1 MANTIHANLQNNIIS
16 QSALEQFASIL
27 APLNAFSTSFN
38 DEATQ
43 RGNTVTILNLANT
56 STAGD
61 FASATGYASQDTS
74 FGQTQISLSSHK
86 FVTWHI
92 TDKQRSESS
101 SVELER
107 FGYQK
112 GADLAKAVFQ
122 DICSNITTANYTD
135 EKVSVA
141 GSFDADDVADMRS
154 MALGNNL
161 PIEGCSLVLNNGHF
175 TNLLKDSAVAS
186 ALNYGSS
193 EAIRGGNVPSLF
205 GIPSV
210 YETNSVPNN
219 NPTGGTA
226 ENLQGFLAHPCGL
239 AVAMRYLEPSNT
251 QEYISARRVSDPKSG
266 LVMGYREFYDPQK
279 GVQTAVLECVYGSAV
294 GRGEGIVRL
303 VSS

>member
-1 MANTIHANLQNNIIS
+1 MANTINSNLQNNIIS

-38 DEATQ
+38 DEASQ
-43 RGNTVTILNLANT
+43 RGNKVTILNLANT
-56 STAGD
+56 S
-61 FASATGYASQDTS
+61 SAKAFDVAKGYESQDTT
-74 FGQTQISLSSHK
+74 FGQTQISLDSHK

-101 SVELER
+101 SIELER

-122 DICSNITTANYTD
+122 DICADITNGNFSD
-135 EKVSVA
+135 KKVSTA
-141 GSFDADDVADMRS
+141 TAFDADDVADMRS
-154 MALGNNL
+154 LALGNNL

-193 EAIRGGNVPSLF
+193 DAIRGGNVPSLF

-210 YETNSVPNN
+210 YETNSVPTNS
-219 NPTGGTA
+219 

-266 LVMGYREFYDPQK
+266 LVMGYREFYDAK
-279 GVQTAVLECVYGSAV
+279 MGVQTAVLECVYGSAV

-303 VSS
+303 VTS

>member
-1 MANTIHANLQNNIIS
+1 MANTINTNLQNNIIS
-16 QSALEQFASIL
+16 QSALEQFSSIL
-27 APLNAFSTSFN
+27 APLQAFSTSFN
-38 DEATQ
+38 DEASQ
-43 RGNTVTILNLANT
+43 RGNKVTILNLANT
-56 STAGD
+56 SSAAN
-61 FASATGYASQDTS
+61 FAPSTGYASQDTS
-74 FGQTQISLSSHK
+74 YGQTQVSLGSHK
-86 FVTWHI
+86 FVSWHI

-101 SVELER
+101 AVELER

-122 DICSNITTANYTD
+122 DICASITIANFGSK
-135 EKVSVA
+135 KVSVA
-141 GSFDADDVADMRS
+141 SAFDADDVADMRS
-154 MALGNNL
+154 TALTNNL

-193 EAIRGGNVPSLF
+193 DAIRGGNVPSLF

-210 YETNSVPNN
+210 YETNSVPSNS
-219 NPTGGTA
+219 

-266 LVMGYREFYDPQK
+266 LVMGYREFYDASK

-294 GRGEGIVRL
+294 GRPEGIVRL
-303 VSS
+303 VTS

>member
-1 MANTIHANLQNNIIS
+1 MANSINTNLQNNIIS

-38 DEATQ
+38 DEASQ
-43 RGNTVTILNLANT
+43 RGNKVTILNLANT
-56 STAGD
+56 TSATD
-61 FASATGYASQDTS
+61 FGASTGYASQDTT
-74 FGQTQISLSSHK
+74 FGQTQISLDNHK
-86 FVTWHI
+86 FVSWHI

-101 SVELER
+101 AVELER

-122 DICSNITTANYTD
+122 DICSDIKNANFSD
-135 EKVSVA
+135 KKVSTA
-141 GSFDADDVADMRS
+141 SSFDADDVADMRS
-154 MALGNNL
+154 LALGNNL
-161 PIEGCSLVLNNGHF
+161 PIEGCSLVLNNAHF

-193 EAIRGGNVPSLF
+193 DAIRGGNVPSLF

-210 YETNSVPNN
+210 YESNSVPSNS
-219 NPTGGTA
+219 

-251 QEYISARRVSDPKSG
+251 QEYISARRVSDPKTG
-266 LVMGYREFYDPQK
+266 LVMGYREFYDAK
-279 GVQTAVLECVYGSAV
+279 MGVQTAVLECVYGSAV

-303 VSS
+303 VTS